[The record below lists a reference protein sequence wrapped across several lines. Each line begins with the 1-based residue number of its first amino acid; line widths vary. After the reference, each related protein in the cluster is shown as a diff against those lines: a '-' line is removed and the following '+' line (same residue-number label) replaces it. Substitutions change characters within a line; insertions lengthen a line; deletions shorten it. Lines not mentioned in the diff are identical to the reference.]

1 MLLNAVGILLC
12 PFIGLAISHKVIVG
26 KVGRAVGVVVLLI
39 VGRVV
44 GVGDCHELVG
54 QAKVQMALVQVSV
67 PVVAGVVPGQVHL
80 APFAV
85 DLYGVPGVAVAGD
98 AAVGDACCVK
108 EPGVDALVALAGA
121 LVAREAAFG
130 RAPVEAVVV
139 LQLVERP
146 VVEPQRH
153 VVFRAVCLLPA
164 LDHGVVDDLRDAGAG
179 GVVYGHLRR
188 GAQVVDPLV
197 VLGVVSVVVHKV
209 EVDAVRAR
217 CREVEGKVVARGAQA
232 VVAGPCLARR
242 VADAL
247 LAAAVPI
254 GGHVH
259 ARLGLGR
266 AVGLGYVEGRRGARG
281 GVVPR
286 DGEGD
291 AVLGCR
297 GGVGVGG
304 CCCGC
309 DGLGGGG
316 GLGSEGWGGGGGC
329 GGGVGCGRGACGV
342 GVCGVGLA
350 GVRGGGGAVVGRCVC
365 CGRVCAGSVLGL
377 ARVAGRGVCLHLL
390 VCGRLRLN
398 RFRYG
403 CHGHRRA
410 DHGRA
415 RDRAEKVVKG
425 SFHSGASR

>member
-1 MLLNAVGILLC
+1 M
-12 PFIGLAISHKVIVG
+12 
-26 KVGRAVGVVVLLI
+26 
-39 VGRVV
+39 
-44 GVGDCHELVG
+44 
-54 QAKVQMALVQVSV
+54 
-67 PVVAGVVPGQVHL
+67 
-80 APFAV
+80 
-85 DLYGVPGVAVAGD
+85 AVAGD
-98 AAVGDACCVK
+98 AAVGDARCVK
-108 EPGVDALVALAGA
+108 ELGVDALVALAGA

-139 LQLVERP
+139 LQLVECP

-164 LDHGVVDDLRDAGAG
+164 LGYGAVDELRDTRAG
-179 GVVYGHLRR
+179 GVVYGHLRC

-217 CREVEGKVVARGAQA
+217 RREVKGKVVARGAQA
-232 VVAGPCLARR
+232 VVAGPCRARR

-247 LAAAVPI
+247 MAVAVPI

-266 AVGLGYVEGRRGARG
+266 AVGLGHVEGRRGARG

-291 AVLGCR
+291 AVLA
-297 GGVGVGG
+297 
-304 CCCGC
+304 
-309 DGLGGGG
+309 
-316 GLGSEGWGGGGGC
+316 C
-329 GGGVGCGRGACGV
+329 GGGVGVAGFRRDGDRLGRA
-342 GVCGVGLA
+342 VGLGA
-350 GVRGGGGAVVGRCVC
+350 ERWGGGCGCGGGAVSAFRVDGAGASGC
-365 CGRVCAGSVLGL
+365 CGAVLYGICCRICFGAVFGL
-377 ARVAGRGVCLHLL
+377 ACVAARGVGLRPLL
-390 VCGRLRLN
+390 DCSLRLHG
-398 RFRYG
+398 FRNG
-403 CHGHRRA
+403 CHRHRRA

-415 RDRAEKVVKG
+415 RDRADQVVKG

>member
-1 MLLNAVGILLC
+1 M
-12 PFIGLAISHKVIVG
+12 
-26 KVGRAVGVVVLLI
+26 
-39 VGRVV
+39 
-44 GVGDCHELVG
+44 
-54 QAKVQMALVQVSV
+54 
-67 PVVAGVVPGQVHL
+67 
-80 APFAV
+80 
-85 DLYGVPGVAVAGD
+85 AVAGD
-98 AAVGDACCVK
+98 AAVGDARGVK
-108 EPGVDALVALAGA
+108 ELGVDALVALAGA

-164 LDHGVVDDLRDAGAG
+164 LGHGVVDDLRDARAG

-188 GAQVVDPLV
+188 GAQVVDPFV

-209 EVDAVRAR
+209 EVGAVRAR
-217 CREVEGKVVARGAQA
+217 CREVKGKVVAGGAQV
-232 VVAGPCLARR
+232 VVAAPCRARR

-247 LAAAVPI
+247 MAAAVPI

-266 AVGLGYVEGRRGARG
+266 SVGLGYAEGRRGARG

-291 AVLGCR
+291 AVLARG

-304 CCCGC
+304 LWRGG
-309 DGLGGGG
+309 DGLGRGV
-316 GLGSEGWGGGGGC
+316 GLGAEGWGGGAGCGSGVVSVFRVGCAGAGGC
-329 GGGVGCGRGACGV
+329 CGAVLYGICCRICAGAVFSLACV
-342 GVCGVGLA
+342 AARGVGL
-350 GVRGGGGAVVGRCVC
+350 RLL
-365 CGRVCAGSVLGL
+365 LGCFP
-377 ARVAGRGVCLHLL
+377 RLH
-390 VCGRLRLN
+390 G
-398 RFRYG
+398 FRDG

-415 RDRAEKVVKG
+415 RDSADQVVKG

>member
-1 MLLNAVGILLC
+1 M
-12 PFIGLAISHKVIVG
+12 
-26 KVGRAVGVVVLLI
+26 
-39 VGRVV
+39 
-44 GVGDCHELVG
+44 
-54 QAKVQMALVQVSV
+54 
-67 PVVAGVVPGQVHL
+67 
-80 APFAV
+80 
-85 DLYGVPGVAVAGD
+85 AVAGD
-98 AAVGDACCVK
+98 AAVGDARGVK
-108 EPGVDALVALAGA
+108 ELGVDALVALAGA

-153 VVFRAVCLLPA
+153 VVFRAVRLLLA
-164 LDHGVVDDLRDAGAG
+164 QVYGVVDDLRDARAG

-209 EVDAVRAR
+209 EVDAVCAR
-217 CREVEGKVVARGAQA
+217 CGEVKGKVVARGAQTA
-232 VVAGPCLARR
+232 VAGPCRARR
-242 VADAL
+242 VADAF

-304 CCCGC
+304 LCRGGDCG
-309 DGLGGGG
+309 GRGV
-316 GLGSEGWGGGGGC
+316 GLGSEGWGGGGGGRAGC
-329 GGGVGCGRGACGV
+329 GGGVVSAFRADFAGAGGCCGAVLYGICCRICSGAV
-342 GVCGVGLA
+342 FSLACVAALGVGLRLLL
-350 GVRGGGGAVVGRCVC
+350 GC
-365 CGRVCAGSVLGL
+365 CPR
-377 ARVAGRGVCLHLL
+377 LH
-390 VCGRLRLN
+390 G
-398 RFRYG
+398 FRDG

-415 RDRAEKVVKG
+415 RDRAEQVVKG

>member
-1 MLLNAVGILLC
+1 M
-12 PFIGLAISHKVIVG
+12 
-26 KVGRAVGVVVLLI
+26 
-39 VGRVV
+39 
-44 GVGDCHELVG
+44 
-54 QAKVQMALVQVSV
+54 
-67 PVVAGVVPGQVHL
+67 
-80 APFAV
+80 
-85 DLYGVPGVAVAGD
+85 AVAGD

-108 EPGVDALVALAGA
+108 ELGVDALVALAGA

-164 LDHGVVDDLRDAGAG
+164 QVHGVVDDLRDAWAG
-179 GVVYGHLRR
+179 GVVYGHLRH

-217 CREVEGKVVARGAQA
+217 CREVEGEVVARGAQV
-232 VVAGPCLARR
+232 VVAGPCRARR
-242 VADAL
+242 VADAF

-291 AVLGCR
+291 AVLGRR

-304 CCCGC
+304 LWRGG
-309 DGLGGGG
+309 DGRGRGV
-316 GLGSEGWGGGGGC
+316 GLGSEGRGGGGAAVGC
-329 GGGVGCGRGACGV
+329 GGGVGCGGVGCGRGACGAVGGGRDACGV
-342 GVCGVGLA
+342 GVCGVGLG
-350 GVRGGGGAVVGRCVC
+350 GVCGGGGVVACRSVC
-365 CGRVCAGSVLGL
+365 CGRVCVGAVLGL
-377 ARVAGRGVCLHLL
+377 ARVAGCGVCLRLL
-390 VCGRLRLN
+390 VCGRLRLD
-398 RFRYG
+398 RHCYG

-415 RDRAEKVVKG
+415 RDRAEQIVKG

>member
-1 MLLNAVGILLC
+1 M
-12 PFIGLAISHKVIVG
+12 
-26 KVGRAVGVVVLLI
+26 
-39 VGRVV
+39 
-44 GVGDCHELVG
+44 
-54 QAKVQMALVQVSV
+54 
-67 PVVAGVVPGQVHL
+67 
-80 APFAV
+80 
-85 DLYGVPGVAVAGD
+85 AVAGD
-98 AAVGDACCVK
+98 AAVGDARGVK
-108 EPGVDALVALAGA
+108 ELGVDALVALAGA

-153 VVFRAVCLLPA
+153 VVFRAVCFLPA
-164 LDHGVVDDLRDAGAG
+164 QVHGVVDDLRDAWAG

-217 CREVEGKVVARGAQA
+217 CREVKGKVVARGAQA
-232 VVAGPCLARR
+232 VVAGPCRARR
-242 VADAL
+242 VADAF

-266 AVGLGYVEGRRGARG
+266 AAGLGYVEGRRVARW

-304 CCCGC
+304 LWRGG
-309 DGLGGGG
+309 DALGRAVGLGA
-316 GLGSEGWGGGGGC
+316 EGWGGGAGC
-329 GGGVGCGRGACGV
+329 
-342 GVCGVGLA
+342 
-350 GVRGGGGAVVGRCVC
+350 GGAVVGAFCVDGAVAGGC
-365 CGRVCAGSVLGL
+365 CGAVLYGICCRICVGVVCSLACVAARGAG
-377 ARVAGRGVCLHLL
+377 
-390 VCGRLRLN
+390 LRLLLCGCL
-398 RFRYG
+398 RLDGFRDG

-415 RDRAEKVVKG
+415 RDRADQVVKG

>member
-1 MLLNAVGILLC
+1 M
-12 PFIGLAISHKVIVG
+12 
-26 KVGRAVGVVVLLI
+26 
-39 VGRVV
+39 
-44 GVGDCHELVG
+44 
-54 QAKVQMALVQVSV
+54 
-67 PVVAGVVPGQVHL
+67 
-80 APFAV
+80 
-85 DLYGVPGVAVAGD
+85 AVAGD
-98 AAVGDACCVK
+98 APVGDARGVK
-108 EPGVDALVALAGA
+108 ELGVDALVALAGA

-164 LDHGVVDDLRDAGAG
+164 LGHGVVDDLRDAWAG

-217 CREVEGKVVARGAQA
+217 CREVKGKVVAGGAQV
-232 VVAGPCLARR
+232 VVAAPCRARR
-242 VADAL
+242 VADAF

-266 AVGLGYVEGRRGARG
+266 ALGLGYVEGRRGARW

-286 DGEGD
+286 DGEGN

-304 CCCGC
+304 FRRGG
-309 DGLGGGG
+309 DRLGRAVGLGA
-316 GLGSEGWGGGGGC
+316 EGWGGGCGGRVGC
-329 GGGVGCGRGACGV
+329 GGGGVSAFLVDCVGAGGCCGAVLYGICCRICFGAVFGLACV
-342 GVCGVGLA
+342 AARGVGL
-350 GVRGGGGAVVGRCVC
+350 RP
-365 CGRVCAGSVLGL
+365 
-377 ARVAGRGVCLHLL
+377 LL
-390 VCGRLRLN
+390 DCSLRLHG
-398 RFRYG
+398 FRNG
-403 CHGHRRA
+403 CHRHRRA

-415 RDRAEKVVKG
+415 RDRAEQEVKG

>member
-1 MLLNAVGILLC
+1 MAVT
-12 PFIGLAISHKVIVG
+12 
-26 KVGRAVGVVVLLI
+26 
-39 VGRVV
+39 
-44 GVGDCHELVG
+44 
-54 QAKVQMALVQVSV
+54 
-67 PVVAGVVPGQVHL
+67 
-80 APFAV
+80 
-85 DLYGVPGVAVAGD
+85 GD
-98 AAVGDACCVK
+98 AAVGDARGVK
-108 EPGVDALVALAGA
+108 ELGVDALVALAGA

-164 LDHGVVDDLRDAGAG
+164 QIHGAVDDLRDAWAG

-188 GAQVVDPLV
+188 GAQVVDSLV

-217 CREVEGKVVARGAQA
+217 CREVEGEVVARGAQA
-232 VVAGPCLARR
+232 VVAGPCRARR
-242 VADAL
+242 VADAF

-297 GGVGVGG
+297 GGVGVA
-304 CCCGC
+304 
-309 DGLGGGG
+309 GL
-316 GLGSEGWGGGGGC
+316 
-329 GGGVGCGRGACGV
+329 
-342 GVCGVGLA
+342 
-350 GVRGGGGAVVGRCVC
+350 
-365 CGRVCAGSVLGL
+365 
-377 ARVAGRGVCLHLL
+377 
-390 VCGRLRLN
+390 
-398 RFRYG
+398 
-403 CHGHRRA
+403 
-410 DHGRA
+410 
-415 RDRAEKVVKG
+415 
-425 SFHSGASR
+425 

>member
-1 MLLNAVGILLC
+1 M
-12 PFIGLAISHKVIVG
+12 
-26 KVGRAVGVVVLLI
+26 
-39 VGRVV
+39 
-44 GVGDCHELVG
+44 
-54 QAKVQMALVQVSV
+54 
-67 PVVAGVVPGQVHL
+67 
-80 APFAV
+80 
-85 DLYGVPGVAVAGD
+85 AVAGD
-98 AAVGDACCVK
+98 AAVGDARGVK
-108 EPGVDALVALAGA
+108 ELGVDALVALAGA

-164 LDHGVVDDLRDAGAG
+164 LGHGVVDDLRDAWAG

-217 CREVEGKVVARGAQA
+217 CREVKGKVVARGAQA
-232 VVAGPCLARR
+232 VVAGPCRARR
-242 VADAL
+242 VADAF

-291 AVLGCR
+291 AVLGCH

-304 CCCGC
+304 LWRGGDCGGC
-309 DGLGGGG
+309 GVGLGA
-316 GLGSEGWGGGGGC
+316 EGWGWGGGC
-329 GGGVGCGRGACGV
+329 GGG
-342 GVCGVGLA
+342 A
-350 GVRGGGGAVVGRCVC
+350 GYGGGAVSSFRVDVAGAGGCYGTVLYGICCRICVGAV
-365 CGRVCAGSVLGL
+365 SGL
-377 ARVAGRGVCLHLL
+377 ACVAARGV
-390 VCGRLRLN
+390 GLRLLLGCCW
-398 RFRYG
+398 RLDGFRNG
-403 CHGHRRA
+403 RHGHRRA

-415 RDRAEKVVKG
+415 RDRAEQVVKG

>member
-1 MLLNAVGILLC
+1 M
-12 PFIGLAISHKVIVG
+12 
-26 KVGRAVGVVVLLI
+26 
-39 VGRVV
+39 
-44 GVGDCHELVG
+44 
-54 QAKVQMALVQVSV
+54 
-67 PVVAGVVPGQVHL
+67 
-80 APFAV
+80 
-85 DLYGVPGVAVAGD
+85 AVAGD
-98 AAVGDACCVK
+98 AAVGDARGVK
-108 EPGVDALVALAGA
+108 ELGVDALVALAGA

-153 VVFRAVCLLPA
+153 VVFRAVCFLPA
-164 LDHGVVDDLRDAGAG
+164 QVHGVVDDLRDAWAG

-217 CREVEGKVVARGAQA
+217 CREVKGKVVARGAQA
-232 VVAGPCLARR
+232 VVAGPCRARR
-242 VADAL
+242 VADAF

-266 AVGLGYVEGRRGARG
+266 AAGLGYVEGRRGARW

-286 DGEGD
+286 DGEGN

-304 CCCGC
+304 LWRGGDCG
-309 DGLGGGG
+309 GRGVGF
-316 GLGSEGWGGGGGC
+316 GSEGWGGGCGGRVGC
-329 GGGVGCGRGACGV
+329 GGGGAGAFRVDGAGAGGCCGAVLYGICCRICVGAVFSFARVAAR
-342 GVCGVGLA
+342 GVGLRLLL
-350 GVRGGGGAVVGRCVC
+350 GC
-365 CGRVCAGSVLGL
+365 CP
-377 ARVAGRGVCLHLL
+377 
-390 VCGRLRLN
+390 RLDGFHN
-398 RFRYG
+398 S

-410 DHGRA
+410 DHRRA
-415 RDRAEKVVKG
+415 RNRAEQVVKG

>member
-1 MLLNAVGILLC
+1 M
-12 PFIGLAISHKVIVG
+12 
-26 KVGRAVGVVVLLI
+26 
-39 VGRVV
+39 
-44 GVGDCHELVG
+44 
-54 QAKVQMALVQVSV
+54 
-67 PVVAGVVPGQVHL
+67 
-80 APFAV
+80 
-85 DLYGVPGVAVAGD
+85 AVAGD
-98 AAVGDACCVK
+98 AAVGDARGVK
-108 EPGVDALVALAGA
+108 ELGIDALVAFAGA

-164 LDHGVVDDLRDAGAG
+164 QVHGTVDDLRDARVG

-217 CREVEGKVVARGAQA
+217 CREFKGKVVARGAQA
-232 VVAGPCLARR
+232 VVAGPCRARQ
-242 VADAL
+242 VADAF

-281 GVVPR
+281 GIVPR

-297 GGVGVGG
+297 GAVGVA
-304 CCCGC
+304 
-309 DGLGGGG
+309 GL
-316 GLGSEGWGGGGGC
+316 
-329 GGGVGCGRGACGV
+329 
-342 GVCGVGLA
+342 
-350 GVRGGGGAVVGRCVC
+350 
-365 CGRVCAGSVLGL
+365 
-377 ARVAGRGVCLHLL
+377 
-390 VCGRLRLN
+390 
-398 RFRYG
+398 
-403 CHGHRRA
+403 
-410 DHGRA
+410 
-415 RDRAEKVVKG
+415 
-425 SFHSGASR
+425 

>member
-1 MLLNAVGILLC
+1 M
-12 PFIGLAISHKVIVG
+12 
-26 KVGRAVGVVVLLI
+26 
-39 VGRVV
+39 
-44 GVGDCHELVG
+44 
-54 QAKVQMALVQVSV
+54 
-67 PVVAGVVPGQVHL
+67 
-80 APFAV
+80 
-85 DLYGVPGVAVAGD
+85 AVAGD
-98 AAVGDACCVK
+98 AAVGDARGVK
-108 EPGVDALVALAGA
+108 ELGVDALVALAGA

-130 RAPVEAVVV
+130 RAPVEVVVV

-146 VVEPQRH
+146 VVEPQCH

-164 LDHGVVDDLRDAGAG
+164 QVHGVVDDLRDAWAG

-188 GAQVVDPLV
+188 GAQVVDSLV

-217 CREVEGKVVARGAQA
+217 CREVKGKVVARGAQA
-232 VVAGPCLARR
+232 VVAGSCRARR
-242 VADAL
+242 VADAF
-247 LAAAVPI
+247 LAAVVPI

-259 ARLGLGR
+259 ARFGLGR

-297 GGVGVGG
+297 GGVGVAGLCRSG
-304 CCCGC
+304 
-309 DGLGGGG
+309 DGLGRGV
-316 GLGSEGWGGGGGC
+316 GLGEEGWGGGAGC
-329 GGGVGCGRGACGV
+329 GGGAGR
-342 GVCGVGLA
+342 
-350 GVRGGGGAVVGRCVC
+350 GGGAVSAFRVGCAGAGGC
-365 CGRVCAGSVLGL
+365 CGAVLCGICCRICFGAVFGL
-377 ARVAGRGVCLHLL
+377 ACVAARGVGLHLL
-390 VCGRLRLN
+390 LGCRLRLHG
-398 RFRYG
+398 FRDG

-415 RDRAEKVVKG
+415 RDRAEQVVKG

>member
-1 MLLNAVGILLC
+1 M
-12 PFIGLAISHKVIVG
+12 
-26 KVGRAVGVVVLLI
+26 
-39 VGRVV
+39 
-44 GVGDCHELVG
+44 
-54 QAKVQMALVQVSV
+54 
-67 PVVAGVVPGQVHL
+67 
-80 APFAV
+80 
-85 DLYGVPGVAVAGD
+85 AVAGD
-98 AAVGDACCVK
+98 AAVGDARGVK
-108 EPGVDALVALAGA
+108 ELGVDALVALAGA

-164 LDHGVVDDLRDAGAG
+164 LGYGVGDDLRDAWAG

-217 CREVEGKVVARGAQA
+217 CREVKGKVVARGAQV
-232 VVAGPCLARR
+232 VVAAPCCARR
-242 VADAL
+242 VADAF
-247 LAAAVPI
+247 LAAAFPI

-281 GVVPR
+281 GVAPR

-291 AVLGCR
+291 AVLGCG

-304 CCCGC
+304 FCCGG
-309 DGLGGGG
+309 DGRGRGV

-329 GGGVGCGRGACGV
+329 GGGAGIGGIGAFRVGCAGDGGFCGAVLCGICCRICV
-342 GVCGVGLA
+342 SAVFSLACVAVRGVGL
-350 GVRGGGGAVVGRCVC
+350 RLL
-365 CGRVCAGSVLGL
+365 LG
-377 ARVAGRGVCLHLL
+377 CW
-390 VCGRLRLN
+390 LRLDG
-398 RFRYG
+398 FRDG

-415 RDRAEKVVKG
+415 RDRAEQEIKG

>member
-1 MLLNAVGILLC
+1 M
-12 PFIGLAISHKVIVG
+12 
-26 KVGRAVGVVVLLI
+26 
-39 VGRVV
+39 
-44 GVGDCHELVG
+44 
-54 QAKVQMALVQVSV
+54 
-67 PVVAGVVPGQVHL
+67 
-80 APFAV
+80 
-85 DLYGVPGVAVAGD
+85 AVAGD
-98 AAVGDACCVK
+98 AAVGDASGVK
-108 EPGVDALVALAGA
+108 KLGVDALVALAGA

-164 LDHGVVDDLRDAGAG
+164 LGHGVVDDLRDAWAR

-217 CREVEGKVVARGAQA
+217 CREVKGKVVAGGAQA
-232 VVAGPCLARR
+232 AVAAPCRARR
-242 VADAL
+242 VADAF

-291 AVLGCR
+291 AVLTCR
-297 GGVGVGG
+297 GGVGVA
-304 CCCGC
+304 
-309 DGLGGGG
+309 GL
-316 GLGSEGWGGGGGC
+316 
-329 GGGVGCGRGACGV
+329 
-342 GVCGVGLA
+342 
-350 GVRGGGGAVVGRCVC
+350 
-365 CGRVCAGSVLGL
+365 
-377 ARVAGRGVCLHLL
+377 
-390 VCGRLRLN
+390 
-398 RFRYG
+398 
-403 CHGHRRA
+403 
-410 DHGRA
+410 
-415 RDRAEKVVKG
+415 
-425 SFHSGASR
+425 